1 MLAMRKVKYTIF
13 VTGYKELFPLNY
25 RNYPSMYT
33 WTLLNQQIPGI
44 YA

>member
-25 RNYPSMYT
+25 RNFNPSMY
-33 WTLLNQQIPGI
+33 TLLNQQIPGI